1 MMAREIDGFLG
12 LSSSLKALDGLL
24 TLNGIEQLIIDFL
37 DLIVKMFR

>member
-1 MMAREIDGFLG
+1 MMAREVNGFLG

-24 TLNGIEQLIIDFL
+24 MLNGVEQIIIDFL